1 MIQSRFVRLQNR
13 PPMFAALCK
22 GPIRAAFH
30 TAAWLSMN
38 ESIDSLS
45 MRRTPRCAPFCD
57 LTHIDRI
64 LPSEREKGTNG
75 RASIKWPPKGKSRRK
90 AAAMT
95 TFVLFAPCRSHLRSR
110 VIRSHSWDLIGFHLG
125 KACFDVSFSRYESRL
140 SPSIRRRPR
149 LLPGQVTTTLEIKPA
164 SINL

>member
-1 MIQSRFVRLQNR
+1 MIEVILLGCRNGPFSLRSERV
-13 PPMFAALCK
+13 
-22 GPIRAAFH
+22 PIRTAFH

-95 TFVLFAPCRSHLRSR
+95 TFVLFASCRSHLRSG

-125 KACFDVSFSRYESRL
+125 KACFDVRFSRYESRL